1 MIVAGWA
8 SIAAAEEGGL
18 GGSGPPAPIIRTGG
32 IGKIQRI
39 QGDDIVIDDR
49 LYTLKSDTQ
58 YMTSGG
64 ESTLRGGFQ
73 APDPVIFEIDS
84 GGEIRLLRKMK

>member
-49 LYTLKSDTQ
+49 LYTLKSDFRDRFGWGN
-58 YMTSGG
+58 SPAS
-64 ESTLRGGFQ
+64 ENEINAPRSPRPLRDFF
-73 APDPVIFEIDS
+73 DRIT
-84 GGEIRLLRKMK
+84 RLR